1 MSRSRSSADTPGT
14 AAGTE
19 RPNAS
24 EMDEIDGRVGR
35 DGEDGGAGGAIAGDA
50 VQELHLLRDEL
61 HRANEAVRELNRIG
75 IALMSERDPDRLL
88 GLILTQARKLTRSD
102 AGSLYLVVDGEE
114 GDEGDRLH
122 FLRAQNDSIPG
133 LPEPDFTLPL
143 DETSVAGYAALT
155 AEPLVIDDAYRIP
168 DDAPYSFNRGF
179 DEEYGYR
186 AKSMLVAPMIDHRE
200 RVVGVLQLINRK
212 RGADVRIRNE
222 EDTDKH
228 VLSYS
233 KQDVDQVQSLA
244 GQAAISIEN
253 GRLYREIEN
262 LFEGFITAAVTAIDQ
277 RDPAT
282 SGHSVRVTELTCS
295 LAEVVA
301 ALDEGPFAD
310 VSFSRQEM
318 KQLRYAGLLH
328 DFGKV
333 AVREEV
339 LTKRRK
345 LPPESRA
352 RLESRFQR
360 VREVIKARFE
370 MERADRLES
379 RGREG
384 YDAWLENRRSRLTED
399 LDRLDG
405 YWAAVTE
412 ADEPKPLPE
421 ESSEILD
428 EIHHTTVRDLSGDEI
443 RLLTDEELHYLH
455 IQRGSLDEEE
465 MKQIQSHVLHG
476 FHFLQEIPWTE
487 ELSRV
492 ADIMI
497 GHHEKLTGDG
507 YPRGIDGDA
516 ISLETRMM
524 TVADI
529 FDALTA
535 ADRPYKKAMPVDR
548 ALEILR
554 TEAEEGALDADLVD
568 LFIES
573 RVYERVLDT
582 DRRDL

>member
-1 MSRSRSSADTPGT
+1 MSPSSSGADAGT
-14 AAGTE
+14 ARSAQG
-19 RPNAS
+19 PPPS
-24 EMDEIDGRVGR
+24 GS
-35 DGEDGGAGGAIAGDA
+35 GADDRNV
-50 VQELHLLRDEL
+50 VQEELDHLRGEL
-61 HRANEAVRELNRIG
+61 DRANEALRELNRIG

-114 GDEGDRLH
+114 EGEPNRLH

-155 AEPLVIDDAYRIP
+155 ADPLVIDDAYRIP
-168 DDAPYSFNRGF
+168 EDAPYSFNRGF

-186 AKSMLVAPMIDHRE
+186 AKSMLVAPMIDHRG

-212 RGADVRIRNE
+212 RDSEARIRGE
-222 EDTDKH
+222 EDAEKH
-228 VLSYS
+228 VIPYS
-233 KQDVDQVQSLA
+233 EQDVDQVQSLA
-244 GQAAISIEN
+244 GQAAVSIEN
-253 GRLYREIEN
+253 GRLYQEIEN

-282 SGHSVRVTELTCS
+282 SGHSVRVTELTCG
-295 LAEVVA
+295 LAEVVS
-301 ALDEGPFAD
+301 DQGEGPFAD
-310 VSFSRQEM
+310 VSFSREEM

-333 AVREEV
+333 GVREEV
-339 LTKRRK
+339 LTKRKK
-345 LPPESRA
+345 LPPESWA
-352 RLESRFQR
+352 RIESRFQR

-370 MERADRLES
+370 MDRADRLES
-379 RGREG
+379 RGNEG
-384 YDAWLENRRSRLTED
+384 YDAWLGDRRARLEED
-399 LDRLDG
+399 LARIDR
-405 YWAAVTE
+405 YWTAVTE
-412 ADEPKPLPE
+412 ANEPKPLPE
-421 ESSEILD
+421 EGAEILD
-428 EIHHTTVRDLSGDEI
+428 EVHGTTIRDLSGEEI
-443 RLLTDEELHYLH
+443 ELLTDKEIHYLQ
-455 IQRGSLDEEE
+455 IRRGSLDEEE

-497 GHHEKLTGDG
+497 GHHEKLTGEG
-507 YPRGIDGDA
+507 YPHGVEGDA
-516 ISLETRMM
+516 IPLETRMM

-535 ADRPYKKAMPVDR
+535 ADRPYKKAMPVER

-554 TEAEEGALDADLVD
+554 MEAAEGALDADLVD
-568 LFIES
+568 LFVES
-573 RVYERVLDT
+573 GVYERVLDT
-582 DRRDL
+582 DWREL